1 MMRRSEVRDV
11 VDSYD
16 QDVAQVVHR
25 VGVTRV
31 TIERGDGSYVIYE
44 PTPDPEQH
52 LYEELG

>member
-1 MMRRSEVRDV
+1 MRRTEVRDV
-11 VDSYD
+11 VDSHD

-31 TIERGDGSYVIYE
+31 TIERDDGSYVTYE

-52 LYEELG
+52 LYEELA